1 MKKLVIFS
9 VALMTTTLLCLSCQK
24 EDVVAQ
30 MDVATTK
37 SEDVQKGKTAH
48 VSYKDAIQI
57 ATEAVAMLEGGATT
71 RSGIKRRVDPSKIK
85 YHVTPTTRSGE
96 GGDTL
101 YYVVNYADNAGFA
114 LVSTSRAEGDPLIA
128 VTEQGNFT
136 PGEETGN
143 PGFDMYISLLNDR
156 PSPRPEGPTSP
167 IDTTFHGFGPF
178 YEYIS
183 LDEGSVE
190 PMLTVKWGQETPY
203 NLECPLNEHGTAISP
218 AGCVATAIAQ
228 IMSYHEYPNSYV
240 RKYHDS
246 NNTTAQSINWAN
258 LKRHISSSGCTYD
271 CDYISLAQLFHEIGF
286 KANIRYGERL
296 QQTGP
301 YSSWTTTDETLGCID
316 SFGYDVSGIFSYGFN
331 AVRVDLDN
339 SRPVYMEGKT
349 IEAREAHA
357 WVVDGYYHRMEHVI
371 EYYEDGFEGNR
382 TITDEYIEN
391 ITLLHINWGW
401 DGEGNGYFRDGVF
414 QPSNPVI
421 LDSDDLD
428 SDETSNYND
437 SSYLKIISGITPLN

>member
-1 MKKLVIFS
+1 MKKLVNFS

-30 MDVATTK
+30 MDVTTTK
-37 SEDVQKGKTAH
+37 SENVQKGKTAH

-156 PSPRPEGPTSP
+156 PSPKPEDGPTSP

-178 YEYIS
+178 YETIILEES
-183 LDEGSVE
+183 EVE
-190 PMLTVKWGQETPY
+190 ALLTVRWGQEAPY
-203 NLECPLNEHGTAISP
+203 NMFCFTKDTNEQALAGCTAI
-218 AGCVATAIAQ
+218 AMAQ
-228 IMSYHEYPNSYV
+228 IMSYYRYPTSFN
-240 RKYHDS
+240 RTHDS
-246 NNTTAQSINWAN
+246 TMQNVILNWNEIVASPTMHNSSENNKLALAHLIREFGGYANMSYGIN
-258 LKRHISSSGCTYD
+258 ISNA
-271 CDYISLAQLFHEIGF
+271 L
-286 KANIRYGERL
+286 
-296 QQTGP
+296 
-301 YSSWTTTDETLGCID
+301 YS
-316 SFGYDVSGIFSYGFN
+316 DVSYAIKALGYTASVSYYN
-331 AVRVDLDN
+331 YDLVEN
-339 SRPVYMEGKT
+339 ELQASRPVYVLGQSLSGGG
-349 IEAREAHA
+349 HA
-357 WVVDGYYHRMEHVI
+357 WIIDGYKKRTSVTNHYVLW
-371 EYYEDGFEGNR
+371 EDGVMEFMYQEPMVTNK
-382 TITDEYIEN
+382 Y
-391 ITLLHINWGW
+391 LHINWGY
-401 DGEGNGYFRDGVF
+401 DGDNNGYYYADVFDMSAYYELDTGVAV
-414 QPSNPVI
+414 NEE
-421 LDSDDLD
+421 LHA
-428 SDETSNYND
+428 NYNGLIRVYTGLRPSID
-437 SSYLKIISGITPLN
+437 N